1 MGNGRKSKKKV
12 KDLEK
17 KNAKLRAQ
25 CDEAR
30 DIVVAQEEEA
40 QALIVQNEEFRKLL
54 EGGVA
59 VEEEAPAS
67 RSLLGRILRSIFVL
81 LLAALMMLG
90 GAALGYTLKPSAQVV
105 TLSSKVLATPKPT
118 PTAPQ
123 STPTPSATPSPSG
136 KSSSHQ
142 TATVPKGNYKAPSKK
157 TPAPSSTYI
166 PFVYPSA
173 TPTVGSSTPAPSSSP

>member
-81 LLAALMMLG
+81 LFFLLLLG

-105 TLSSKVLATPKPT
+105 TLSSKVPATPKPT
-118 PTAPQ
+118 PTAPK